1 MSAITVSRKNQT
13 IIKKVI
19 SDVTISTNVNA
30 DVTGMSFPIGASE
43 TWSVEFHLQ
52 IGCNNTG
59 GVNFAMQIPASAS
72 HRTVVV
78 GMGGTSTAVASTV
91 LTSTVSSSNLNTVNS
106 ANGWAR
112 LTAVIVN
119 STTAGTVQLRF
130 KSGTDTQTSTVFADS
145 YLVARRIT
153 P

>member
-1 MSAITVSRKNQT
+1 MSGITVSRKNLT
-13 IIKKVI
+13 IIKKVT
-19 SDVTISTNVNA
+19 SDVTISTNANA
-30 DVTGMSFPIGASE
+30 DVTGMSFPIGANE

-59 GVNFAMQIPASAS
+59 GVNFAMQLPASAT
-72 HRTVVV
+72 HRTVAV
-78 GMGGTSTAVASTV
+78 GMGGSGTAVASSV
-91 LTSTVSSSNLNTVNS
+91 LTTTSSTTNFNTVNS
-106 ANGWAR
+106 ANGWCR
-112 LTAVIVN
+112 ITSVIVC

-130 KSGTDTQTSTVFADS
+130 KSGTDTQTSTVFTDS

>member
-1 MSAITVSRKNQT
+1 MSGISVARKNQT
-13 IIKKVI
+13 IVKRIT
-19 SDVTISTNVNA
+19 SDVTIATNANA
-30 DVTGMSFPIGASE
+30 DVTGMFFPIGANE
-43 TWSVEFHLQ
+43 IWSVEFHLQ

-59 GVNFAMQIPASAS
+59 GVNFAMQLPASAT
-72 HRTVVV
+72 HRTVVT
-78 GMGGTSTAVASTV
+78 GMGGSSTAIASSV
-91 LTSTVSSSNLNTVNS
+91 LTTTSSSANLNTVNS
-106 ANGWAR
+106 ANGWCR
-112 LTAVIVN
+112 MTAVIVN